1 MSNDFK
7 IICCRKLTES
17 EREQILLLVHIKT
30 SIIGLSIE
38 TAKNEDQRQAYM
50 NVVNFIH
57 EYMCEEYDVKI
68 ERLGD
73 SEDEVQEFRP
83 S

>member
-7 IICCRKLTES
+7 IICCRELSES
-17 EREQILLLVHIKT
+17 EREQILLLVHIET

>member
-73 SEDEVQEFRP
+73 SEDEVQELRP

>member
-7 IICCRKLTES
+7 IICCRELSES

-68 ERLGD
+68 ERLGY

>member
-7 IICCRKLTES
+7 IICCRKLSES

>member
-7 IICCRKLTES
+7 IICCRELSES

>member
-7 IICCRKLTES
+7 IICCRELSDS
-17 EREQILLLVHIKT
+17 EREQILLLVHIES

-57 EYMCEEYDVKI
+57 EYMCEEYNVKI

>member
-7 IICCRKLTES
+7 IICCRELSES
-17 EREQILLLVHIKT
+17 EREQILLLVHIDT